1 MCFDIVLQKND
12 QMFCLF
18 VLFLFSAGILVSSTN
33 KTDRHDITELLL
45 KVAFNTKTTQM
56 FIKTLYV
63 IEYLSSVALTPN
75 VTVLSREMWL
85 ILKQRM
91 YNKHV
96 FSMIVPFSHK
106 DDNTLPFNMQSL
118 LNCLC
123 DTHHISTALVA

>member
-1 MCFDIVLQKND
+1 VCFDIVLQKND

-75 VTVLSREMWL
+75 VTVLSREM
-85 ILKQRM
+85 
-91 YNKHV
+91 
-96 FSMIVPFSHK
+96 
-106 DDNTLPFNMQSL
+106 
-118 LNCLC
+118 
-123 DTHHISTALVA
+123 